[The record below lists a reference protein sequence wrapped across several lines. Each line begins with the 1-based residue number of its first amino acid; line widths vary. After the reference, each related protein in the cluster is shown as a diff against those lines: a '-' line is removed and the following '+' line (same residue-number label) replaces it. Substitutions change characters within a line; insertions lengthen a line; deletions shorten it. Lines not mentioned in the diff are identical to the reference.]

1 MVSVF
6 FLSKFANLSL
16 CLVPK
21 NQCSR
26 SLTCNFLPKNDIMVI
41 DMYAKTE
48 ELMLKIADYNNV
60 ERNFFSKRMCA
71 MFIIAIVGMVI
82 YMGID
87 LLGLSGIE
95 PYETIISIALGF
107 VIGTLLTGFL
117 YASRYIAKIK
127 EAKARLARNL
137 RRLK

>member
-1 MVSVF
+1 M
-6 FLSKFANLSL
+6 
-16 CLVPK
+16 PK
-21 NQCSR
+21 NQHSR
-26 SLTCNFLPKNDIMVI
+26 PLTCNFLPKNAIMVI

-71 MFIIAIVGMVI
+71 MFIIAIAGMVI

-107 VIGTLLTGFL
+107 VIGTLLTGLL